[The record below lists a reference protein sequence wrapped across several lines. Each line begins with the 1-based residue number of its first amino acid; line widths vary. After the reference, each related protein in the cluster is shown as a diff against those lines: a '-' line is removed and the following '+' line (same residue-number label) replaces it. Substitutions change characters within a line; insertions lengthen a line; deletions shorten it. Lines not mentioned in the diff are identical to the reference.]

1 MVQNISRQYTDLDL
15 DFIAHPITGD
25 ISRKIG
31 NDAISRS
38 IRNLVL
44 TNYYDVAF
52 RPNLGSGATKLLF
65 DNINPM
71 TANFLRDQIINVI
84 QNYEPRVS
92 LNEVVVSSQEDE
104 NGYSARI
111 NFTPI
116 NSNKPAVATIILERI
131 RG

>member
-25 ISRKIG
+25 VSRKIG

-38 IRNLVL
+38 IRNLIL
-44 TNYYDVAF
+44 TNFYDIAF
-52 RPNLGSGATKLLF
+52 RPNLGSGAIKLLF

-84 QNYEPRVS
+84 QNYEPRCS
-92 LNEVVVSSQEDE
+92 LNEVIVSSEPDQ
-104 NGYSARI
+104 NGYNARI
-111 NFTPI
+111 NFTPL
-116 NSNKPAVATIILERI
+116 NSNLPTIFTIILERI
-131 RG
+131 R